1 MTELRA
7 LSPDA
12 PVRAPSDGELHR
24 LYRGL
29 LLPRVIEEKML
40 SLLRQGQLSKWFAGI
55 GQEAVA
61 VGLVAGLRPD
71 DWIVPGHRN
80 LGVFTGR
87 GLDPGKLFRQLLG
100 RAGGYTG
107 GRDRT
112 FHFGAPGRRI
122 VGMISHLGAMV
133 PVADGLALA
142 ARLRGEDRVAAV
154 LIGDGATSEGDVH
167 EAMNLAAVWALPVV
181 FVIENNQWAL
191 STPVRDQYACADLVD
206 RAAGYG
212 MPGEMVDGND
222 VVAMQDAVRRA
233 ADRARAG
240 QGPALIEA
248 KTFRMRGHEEASG
261 NDYVPAAEVDAWAGR
276 DPIVRLEA
284 VLDERATL
292 PAPARAALR
301 VELRTQ
307 VDRLVASALEAPVP
321 SSSAA
326 DELRGVF
333 GPPAPLRRVPVSAD
347 GASTSASVDGASTS
361 ASAEGTAT
369 SASADGAPASAGTAD
384 VRYVDA
390 ISDAL
395 RTAMRADE
403 RVVLLGQDIAA
414 YGGVFKV
421 TEGFLAEFG
430 PDRVLNTPVIE
441 SGVLGAALGLAID
454 GFRPVV
460 ELQFGDFISTGFN
473 QVVNNLATTRYRWGA
488 AVPVVM
494 RAPIGGGLGAGPF
507 HSQSVEGLFCH
518 VPGLRVVAPATP
530 ADAKGLLLAALD
542 DGNPVLFLEH
552 KALYRSVKGP
562 VPAGHATVPLGR
574 AAVVRPGADAT
585 IVAYGAAVAWAVAAA
600 ESVAAG
606 GPGAGAEV
614 EVVDLRTLAPWDRET
629 VLESVRRTSRVLVAH
644 EAPLTGGFGGEVA
657 AVLADEA
664 FAWLDAPVRRVG
676 GLDTPIPFARSLEA
690 VWSAQGRVEAAL
702 RDLLAF

>member
-1 MTELRA
+1 VTELRA

-55 GQEAVA
+55 GQEAVS

-87 GLDPGKLFRQLLG
+87 GLDPGRLFRQLLG

-112 FHFGAPGRRI
+112 FHFGAPEHRV

-191 STPVRDQYACADLVD
+191 STPVCDQYACADLVD

-212 MPGEMVDGND
+212 MPGEIVDGND
-222 VVAMQDAVRRA
+222 VVAVQDAVRRA
-233 ADRARAG
+233 ADWGRSGR
-240 QGPALIEA
+240 GPALIEA

-261 NDYVPAAEVDAWAGR
+261 NDYVPPAQIATWAGR
-276 DPIVRLEA
+276 DPIVRLES
-284 VLDERATL
+284 VLDERETL

-301 VELRTQ
+301 AELRTQ
-307 VDRLVASALEAPVP
+307 VDRLVAAALEAPAP
-321 SSSAA
+321 SSSAP
-326 DELRGVF
+326 DELGRVF
-333 GPPAPLRRVPVSAD
+333 GPPAPLRRAPVPSD
-347 GASTSASVDGASTS
+347 
-361 ASAEGTAT
+361 
-369 SASADGAPASAGTAD
+369 PAAGGD

-421 TEGFLAEFG
+421 TDGFLAEFG
-430 PDRVLNTPVIE
+430 PERILNTPVIE
-441 SGVLGAALGLAID
+441 SGALGAALGLAID

-574 AAVVRPGADAT
+574 AAVVRQGADAT
-585 IVAYGAAVAWAVAAA
+585 IVAYGAAVGWAVAAA
-600 ESVAAG
+600 EAVAAG
-606 GPGAGAEV
+606 GPGGAGEV

-629 VLESVRRTSRVLVAH
+629 VLDSVRRTSRVLVAH

-657 AVLADEA
+657 AVVADEA

-690 VWSAQGRVEAAL
+690 GWSAQGRVEAAL